1 MLWFLRAAFI
11 TIVFFVAKITGDN
24 KSAALPVT
32 PDCGYSAFTDLTK
45 TFSPDLYFDNI
56 ATPDSPTCIVPF
68 SRAGNLILIKAR
80 ADTTEGNFILDTGA
94 PHLVL
99 NITYFRSYPST
110 VITDAEQ
117 AGITGTVLSV
127 TRTRIDNFSFGTFEY
142 SAVDADLVNLGHI
155 ENSKGVKILGLIGLE
170 FFKQCEMI
178 IDYEKSLI
186 YLHRINRKEAPTYKS
201 DMLEDASAYSTISIE
216 TINNKIVART
226 MMAGKKLRFM
236 IDYGAE
242 SNLLDSRLPNKIFE
256 NIVVTG
262 RVILHGSG
270 TQKVEALAADI
281 KNIRIGNENISSL
294 PVLIVN
300 LEKTCLSYDGCIDG
314 ILGFDFLSLHK
325 IGFNF
330 VQRKMYIWK

>member
-1 MLWFLRAAFI
+1 MHWFSSFI
-11 TIVFFVAKITGDN
+11 CATILFFIADIIGYNESVAI
-24 KSAALPVT
+24 PVHPHSVYNGFADSSRET
-32 PDCGYSAFTDLTK
+32 CLNLYSPVVTT
-45 TFSPDLYFDNI
+45 
-56 ATPDSPTCIVPF
+56 DSPTCIIPF
-68 SRAGNLILIKAR
+68 SRAGNLILIKAK

-99 NITYFRSYPST
+99 NITYFRGYPST
-110 VITDAEQ
+110 VISDAEQ
-117 AGITGTVLSV
+117 AGITGSVSSV
-127 TRTRIDNFSFGTFEY
+127 TSTKINEFSFGTFKY
-142 SAVDADLVNLGHI
+142 SGVDADLANLGHI
-155 ENSKGVKILGLIGLE
+155 ENSKGIKIIGLLGLE

-186 YLHRINRKEAPTYKS
+186 YLHMISRKEAAAYKNE
-201 DMLEDASAYSTISIE
+201 MLQDTSIYSTVPIE

-226 MMAGKKLRFM
+226 IMAGKKLRLM

-242 SNLLDSRLPNKIFE
+242 SNLLDSRLPNKVFE
-256 NIVVTG
+256 NIVITG
-262 RVILHGSG
+262 RVLLNGSG
-270 TQKVEALAADI
+270 TQKVEALAGEI
-281 KNIRIGNENISSL
+281 KNLQIGSENINSL

-300 LEKTCLSYDGCIDG
+300 LEKTCLTYDGCIDG

>member
-1 MLWFLRAAFI
+1 MHRFSRFI
-11 TIVFFVAKITGDN
+11 CATILFILVDIFSDN
-24 KSAALPVT
+24 ESSAMPVH
-32 PDCGYSAFTDLTK
+32 PYGVYNAFTDSLK
-45 TFSPDLYFDNI
+45 EIYINSYSNPI
-56 ATPDSPTCIVPF
+56 ISSDSPTCIIPF

-110 VITDAEQ
+110 VVSDAEQ
-117 AGITGTVLSV
+117 AGITGSVSSV
-127 TRTRIDNFSFGTFEY
+127 TRTRINKFSFGSFNY
-142 SAVDADLVNLGHI
+142 SGVDADLANLGHI
-155 ENSKGVKILGLIGLE
+155 ENSKGVKILGLLGLE
-170 FFKQCEMI
+170 FFKKCEMI

-186 YLHRINRKEAPTYKS
+186 YLHLISRKETATYKS
-201 DMLEDASAYSTISIE
+201 DMLQDTSAYNTVSIE

-226 MMAGKKLRFM
+226 TMAGKKLRLM

-256 NIVVTG
+256 SIIITG
-262 RVILHGSG
+262 RVMLNGSG
-270 TQKVEALAADI
+270 TQKVEALAGEM
-281 KNIRIGNENISSL
+281 KNMKIGNENVASL